1 MAVLGGGALTNSGG
15 PAGIFRVMDG
25 SKDNT
30 CGSSSISAPGA
41 SACSG
46 VFVPFLN
53 KNKCCLG
60 AGCSASSLGTVLLP
74 RQSLSRPYTLTGR
87 LAVVGQVGGPAR
99 CSFAGNQ
106 LRGISRGSSSI
117 HMVGDGTP
125 GTTVN
130 SGGPA

>member
-30 CGSSSISAPGA
+30 CGSSSNKCPGA
-41 SACSG
+41 TACS
-46 VFVPFLN
+46 
-53 KNKCCLG
+53 
-60 AGCSASSLGTVLLP
+60 S
-74 RQSLSRPYTLTGR
+74 
-87 LAVVGQVGGPAR
+87 GPAR
-99 CSFAGNQ
+99 CSFAGHQ

-117 HMVGDGTP
+117 HRVGDGTP